1 MWKMAAVGLSSL
13 SRSRIVPALAVY
25 SIFWPL
31 IVTVCLLSTSFSF
44 GSPALDLS
52 LSGSPAALSAGFSA
66 ECSGGLSSVLAGASA
81 AERLAGTAEAARATA
96 NRSILNMRGCC
107 RPLPANTN
115 QNSRTTTADS
125 TISRKERGQPCP
137 RVSTASPQY
146 RADKAVRAPACI
158 TRGRT
163 TWKGRESDAFGHT
176 RFWPPIEI
184 SGVARV
190 LEIQNILQSS
200 QVLNRQ
206 WTRIH
211 AKD

>member
-44 GSPALDLS
+44 GSPAFDLS

-107 RPLPANTN
+107 RPPQPNTN
-115 QNSRTTTADS
+115 QNSR
-125 TISRKERGQPCP
+125 
-137 RVSTASPQY
+137 
-146 RADKAVRAPACI
+146 I
-158 TRGRT
+158 TGVLIV
-163 TWKGRESDAFGHT
+163 GSDVILD
-176 RFWPPIEI
+176 RFD
-184 SGVARV
+184 
-190 LEIQNILQSS
+190 
-200 QVLNRQ
+200 QVL
-206 WTRIH
+206 H
-211 AKD
+211 AFEGTAADPFSCDFAKPPLNQIQPGSAGGNKVQVNSLTPLNP